1 MTHPEIHSALSE
13 TGDAAENSL
22 PRRFRVLMV
31 APTSFFSDYGGH
43 IRILEEAYTLQEL
56 NQELTIVTYYKGSD
70 MPGLD
75 IRRTAPLP
83 YRTDYEVGSSRH
95 KLAFDVYL
103 AAKTIK
109 EGLRFRPDVVHG
121 HMHEGALIGGILAK
135 MLRVPLVFDFQG
147 SLTAEMV
154 DHSFLDKNGRFYPIA
169 HRLERF
175 ITDWFPDA
183 VLTSSIHAQ
192 EVLHEEFKI
201 PKARIHALPDCAN
214 TTRFDPA
221 RFSTEEKNHLKQ
233 QLGIP
238 LDRTVVAYLGLM
250 TNYQGILHLIETAVC
265 LKASGENVH
274 FLMMGYPNV
283 AHYRTI
289 AQNKGISDIMTFTGK
304 VEYRDAPLHL
314 SLGDIAVAPKMSTT
328 EGSGKVLNYMALAQ
342 PIVAYDSPVHREYLA
357 EWGTYAPLGD
367 IDAFTEATKML
378 IHHPENRKALGHCLR
393 ERAIRKYSWQRAGRQ
408 IINIYEN
415 LTT

>member
-1 MTHPEIHSALSE
+1 MTPPEISTALSK
-13 TGDAAENSL
+13 TNDATKIDL

-43 IRILEEAYTLQEL
+43 IRILEEAYTLQAL
-56 NQELTIVTYYKGSD
+56 QQELAIVTYYKGSD

-83 YRTDYEVGSSRH
+83 YHTDYEVGSSRH

-103 AAKTIK
+103 LAKVLK

-135 MLRVPLVFDFQG
+135 ILRVPLVFDFQG

-154 DHSFLDKNGRFYPIA
+154 DHHFLQENGRFYAIV
-169 HRLERF
+169 HRLEQF

-183 VLTSSIHAQ
+183 ICTSSLHAQ
-192 EVLHEEFKI
+192 NVLHEEFKI
-201 PKARIHALPDCAN
+201 PSARIHALPDCAN
-214 TTRFDPA
+214 TERFDPA
-221 RFSTEEKNHLKQ
+221 KFSPEAKIQLKQ
-233 QLGIP
+233 ELGIP
-238 LDRTVVAYLGLM
+238 LDCPIIAYLGLM
-250 TNYQGILHLIETAVC
+250 TDYQGMPDLIETAVC
-265 LKASGENVH
+265 LKAAGENVH

-283 AHYRTI
+283 THYQTV
-289 AQNKGISDIMTFTGK
+289 AQNKGIADLMTFTGK
-304 VEYRDAPLHL
+304 VEYRDAPFFL
-314 SLGDIAVAPKMSTT
+314 SLGDIAVAPKISTT
-328 EGSGKVLNYMALAQ
+328 EGSGKVLNYMAMAQ

-357 EWGTYAPLGD
+357 DIGLYASPGD
-367 IDAFTEATKML
+367 VDAFTTVIQTLLHDKEKRET
-378 IHHPENRKALGHCLR
+378 LGRCLR
-393 ERAIRKYSWQRAGRQ
+393 ERAIKKYSWHHAGRQ
-408 IINIYEN
+408 IINLYHN

>member
-1 MTHPEIHSALSE
+1 LTHPKIVKALSE

-43 IRILEEAYTLQEL
+43 IRILEESYALQEL
-56 NQELTIVTYYKGSD
+56 NQELAIVTYYKGSD
-70 MPGLD
+70 MPSLD
-75 IRRTAPLP
+75 VRRTAPLP

-103 AAKTIK
+103 VAKTIK

-121 HMHEGALIGGILAK
+121 HMHEGALIGGLLAK
-135 MLRVPLVFDFQG
+135 LLRVPLVFDFQG

-154 DHSFLDKNGRFYPIA
+154 DHSFLNKNGRFYSIA
-169 HRLERF
+169 HRLEQF
-175 ITDWFPDA
+175 ITDWFPEA
-183 VLTSSIHAQ
+183 ILTSSLHA
-192 EVLHEEFKI
+192 EKVLHEEFKI
-201 PKARIHALPDCAN
+201 PSSRIHALPDCAN

-221 RFSTEEKNHLKQ
+221 KFSTEAKIDLKQ
-233 QLGIP
+233 KLGIP
-238 LDRTVVAYLGLM
+238 LDRTIIAYLGLM
-250 TNYQGILHLIETAVC
+250 TDYQGVPHLIETAVR

-283 AHYRTI
+283 THYRTI
-289 AQNKGISDIMTFTGK
+289 AQNKDIADMMTFTGK
-304 VEYRDAPLHL
+304 VEYRDAPLYL

-342 PIVAYDSPVHREYLA
+342 PIIAYDSPVHREYLA
-357 EWGTYAPLGD
+357 EFGTYVPLGD
-367 IDAFTEATKML
+367 IEAFTEATKML
-378 IHHPENRKALGHCLR
+378 LHHPERQKKLGHHLR
-393 ERAIRKYSWQRAGRQ
+393 ERAIEKYSWQRAGRQ

>member
-1 MTHPEIHSALSE
+1 MNQTKPSPQILAD
-13 TGDAAENSL
+13 DAAQNIS

-43 IRILEEAYTLQEL
+43 IRILEESYTLQEL
-56 NQELTIVTYYKGSD
+56 GQELAIVTYYKGSD

-75 IRRTAPLP
+75 IRRTSPLP

-109 EGLRFRPDVVHG
+109 EGLRFRPDVIHG
-121 HMHEGALIGGILAK
+121 HMHEGALIGGVLAK

-154 DHSFLDKNGRFYPIA
+154 DHHFLDNNGRLFSVA

-183 VLTSSIHAQ
+183 VLTSSIHASN
-192 EVLHEEFKI
+192 VLHEEFKI
-201 PKARIHALPDCAN
+201 PQARIHALPDCAN
-214 TTRFDPA
+214 TTRFDPTN
-221 RFSTEEKNHLKQ
+221 FSAEAKNQLKK

-238 LDRTVVAYLGLM
+238 LDCTIIAYLGLM
-250 TNYQGILHLIETAVC
+250 TDYQGVPHLIETAVH
-265 LKASGENVH
+265 LKAADENVH

-283 AHYRTI
+283 NHYQDI
-289 AQNKGISDIMTFTGK
+289 AQNRDVADIMTFTGK
-304 VEYRDAPLHL
+304 VEYRDAPLYL

-357 EWGTYAPLGD
+357 DLGVYAPLGNVA
-367 IDAFTEATKML
+367 AFTEALQTLLHNPAKQ
-378 IHHPENRKALGHCLR
+378 KKLGDCLR
-393 ERAIRKYSWQRAGRQ
+393 QRAIEKYSWQRAGRQ
-408 IINIYEN
+408 IIGIYKN